1 MSFIDGYNN
10 QLIIYYNKLI
20 ISSLIALA
28 VFASVPAIASVTALV
43 LSAPATV
50 LALARAVFEY

>member
-1 MSFIDGYNN
+1 MSFIDVYNN
-10 QLIIYYNKLI
+10 QLIIYYNQLI

-28 VFASVPAIASVTALV
+28 VFAPVPAIAHLAALV

-50 LALARAVFEY
+50 LALAQAVFEY

>member
-28 VFASVPAIASVTALV
+28 VFAPVPAIAPVVALA

-50 LALARAVFEY
+50 LALVRVVFEY